1 MFASFES
8 KTTIT
13 DDQMKNDYLEEMVND
28 EPPLLEVKMATNP
41 IVIESVEEME
51 SDEPVENRQHGHLLQ
66 CLIDFVKKGI
76 NGDIKGSLFVWLRTC
91 HFPFMAGHSR
101 AIE

>member
-8 KTTIT
+8 KRRIT

-51 SDEPVENRQHGHLLQ
+51 SDEPVENDEQ
-66 CLIDFVKKGI
+66 IDNMVKMYYNI
-76 NGDIKGSLFVWLRTC
+76 W
-91 HFPFMAGHSR
+91 
-101 AIE
+101 